1 MADNAETAQAEAQ
14 KNAMIQLDIANLDLS
29 TFQNQALLVT
39 GVVGQEAISRPIVY
53 TLSMVSKSFSI
64 EPKAMLGRF
73 IGFRIRT
80 RESESG
86 KETRGFSGIITSF
99 SGGELLLPRR
109 EFRTY
114 SMRVVT
120 PFALLDQGSNFRIFQ
135 DKDVLQIIDAV
146 LKDAKQERFG
156 SSSLFDFTISVLSSE
171 KFPPL
176 QFCVQYNETDFN
188 FVSRLMEQHG
198 LHYFFEQTD
207 TTHKMIIVDGPPYKV
222 NAVSPVSFVVSKDA
236 RGVIEEKFKHSFD
249 PQLENWVY
257 RDREYRNVP
266 ALSEESRK
274 TVIPEV
280 LGALHGEHYEYPGDY
295 ATLTTQGQTANYAKG
310 LVRTRIEEEETRYE
324 TFSGTSIN
332 VRFAAGTRIKI
343 IKADEQPDKERIPNE
358 LEKEYLLTTVSFSA
372 TEGGFTKESTGEIL
386 LRTLKNAAEAGGEAG
401 VGLLTQAAKSNLPD
415 VNKTINELP
424 RFGSLLGAFF
434 GGFAGV
440 AIPILAELLL
450 PRLPKI
456 PIFSPLID
464 FLKDLISKKP
474 PPPQTYTNSF
484 TATPIIAG
492 RQYRSHSISTKP
504 RVPGPQTATVFGTT
518 DEDVATDELGRVK
531 VKFDWDRTGTGGPKK
546 PVTNSCF
553 LRVAQPWA
561 GPKWGMQFLP
571 RVGEE
576 VLVDFIDGDPDR
588 PLITGRVFNAAQ
600 NYPLD
605 LPKFRL
611 RSGIKTRTVPLATN
625 DKAKFHMMRFDDTAG
640 KEQLLLRSQGR
651 TDVTSFG
658 TYYETVHSNLHSQIG
673 GKDPDT
679 GKSGGSLFVT
689 VGGEYDQHTMQS
701 YYEGV
706 DSQYQLTVKSDTAL
720 DLQAKY
726 STTVGTKAT
735 LNAQEVVIEASQK
748 ITLKV
753 GASFVVVD
761 PAGVFITGAMVNI
774 NSGGSPGSTMDVTM
788 TDPVDA
794 AQADPGDPQD
804 FIEKHPPWKGGGG
817 RRTHTAK
824 AHHGLTV
831 TANKDGTLQVGK
843 GIKVAGDQAYQ
854 DTVVSQLALMNDT
867 KTGNAMITDYDSTGK
882 TMTIRPLAPPPNP
895 PNAFATPTN
904 GTNATNGKGSD
915 STLDYNPSQWPN
927 PVNAPNA
934 PGDVILFHEMTHAQ
948 HNAHGTQDNTPRAD
962 NFDDQ
967 EEFNTIGPENQY
979 RDERGVPRRADHH
992 SL

>member
-1 MADNAETAQAEAQ
+1 MD
-14 KNAMIQLDIANLDLS
+14 IQNLDLS

-53 TLSMVSKSFSI
+53 TLSMVSKSFGI

-80 RESESG
+80 RETATGKE
-86 KETRGFSGIITSF
+86 KETRGFSGVITSF
-99 SGGELLLPRR
+99 SGGELLPPRR

-120 PFALLDQGSNFRIFQ
+120 PFALLDQGSNYRIFQ

-156 SSSLFDFTISVLSSE
+156 SSSVFDFTISVLSSE

-207 TTHKMIIVDGPPYKV
+207 STHKMIIVDGPPYKV
-222 NAVSPVSFVVSKDA
+222 NPVSPVSFVASKDA
-236 RGVIEEKFKHSFD
+236 RGVIEEKFKHNFD

-266 ALSEESRK
+266 ALSEESHK
-274 TVIPEV
+274 TTIPEV
-280 LGALHGEHYEYPGDY
+280 LGAHHGEHYEYPGDY
-295 ATLTTQGQTANYAKG
+295 ATLSTPGQTQSYAKG

-343 IKADEQPDKERIPNE
+343 IRPRPDEQLDKERIPNE

-372 TEGGFTKESTGEIL
+372 TEGAFTKETTGEIL
-386 LRTLKNAAEAGGEAG
+386 LRTLKSAAEAGGEAG

-424 RFGSLLGAFF
+424 RLGSLLGAFF
-434 GGFAGV
+434 GGFAGIAV
-440 AIPILAELLL
+440 PIIAELIL
-450 PRLPKI
+450 PHLPKI
-456 PIFSPLID
+456 PILQPLID
-464 FLKDLISKKP
+464 LLSKKP

-484 TATPIIAG
+484 SATPIIAG
-492 RQYRSHSISTKP
+492 RQYRSPSISLKP
-504 RVPGPQTATVFGTT
+504 RVPGPQTATVFGAT
-518 DEDVATDELGRVK
+518 DEDVSTDELGRVK
-531 VKFDWDRTGTGGPKK
+531 VKFDWDRTGTGGPKT

-576 VLVDFIDGDPDR
+576 VLVDFLDGDPDR
-588 PLITGRVFNAAQ
+588 PLITGRVYNAAH

-611 RSGIKTRTVPLATN
+611 RSGIKTRIVPLATG

-658 TYYETVHSNLHSQIG
+658 TYYETVHADLHSAIG
-673 GKDPDT
+673 GKNPDT
-679 GKSGGSLFVT
+679 GKSGGSMFVT
-689 VGGEYDQHTMQS
+689 VGGEHDQHIMKDM
-701 YYEGV
+701 YEGI
-706 DSQYQLTVKSDTAL
+706 DAKFELTVKADTAQ

-726 STTVGTKAT
+726 STVVGTKAT

-748 ITLKV
+748 VTLKV

-761 PAGVFITGAMVNI
+761 PAGVFINGAMVNI
-774 NSGGSPGSTMDVTM
+774 NSGGSPGSTIDVPM
-788 TDPVDA
+788 TDPLDA

-831 TANKDGTLQVGK
+831 TANKDGTLQVGR
-843 GIKVAGDQAYQ
+843 GIKVAGDQKYQ

-867 KTGNAMITDYDSTGK
+867 AKGNALITDYQSTTK
-882 TMTIRPLAPPPNP
+882 TMTIQPEVPPSNP
-895 PNAFATPTN
+895 PNSGATAANPTN
-904 GTNATNGKGSD
+904 ASNGTGSN
-915 STLDYNPSQWPN
+915 STIDYNPGQWPN
-927 PVNAPNA
+927 PVNAPDV
-934 PGDVILFHEMTHAQ
+934 PGDVILFHEMTHAD
-948 HNAHGTQDNTPRAD
+948 HHAHGTRDPTPRTD
-962 NFDDQ
+962 GFDTN
-967 EEFNTIGPENQY
+967 EEFNTIGPENDY
-979 RDERGVPRRADHH
+979 RDERGVRRRVNHQA
-992 SL
+992 L